1 MRRLEVNEP
10 TKKEALRWLKEE
22 VDIFALLQTH
32 PHLAHIPTDR
42 DMKMFQSIKRLLKEG
57 EK

>member
-10 TKKEALRWLKEE
+10 TKKDALKWLKEE
-22 VDIFALLQTH
+22 VNIFALLQTNSH
-32 PHLAHIPTDR
+32 VAYIPTDR